1 MSLCL
6 RPVIEKW
13 GEPYTHSLAHD
24 EVVNL
29 LCEIAARADAGETW
43 RREYGDLTVVG
54 IADGGRFLAFM
65 SEGQHAM
72 YKARKEGKANYDLT
86 DNEIEAVEQIVRM
99 VSAWRQS
106 IDPDDGFLRI
116 YVD

>member
-13 GEPYTHSLAHD
+13 GESYTYSISHD

-29 LCEIAARADAGETW
+29 LHGLATRADAGETSQ
-43 RREYGDLTVVG
+43 REYGDLTVVG
-54 IADGGRFLAFM
+54 IEDGGRFLDFLSA
-65 SEGQHAM
+65 GA
-72 YKARKEGKANYDLT
+72 KGDGRDNNDLT
-86 DNEIEAVEQIVRM
+86 DNEIEAVEQM
-99 VSAWRQS
+99 ACMASAWRQS

>member
-1 MSLCL
+1 MSRCL

-13 GEPYTHSLAHD
+13 GEPYTYSLTCE

-29 LCEIAARADAGETW
+29 LCEVAARADAGGTW
-43 RREYGDLTVVG
+43 QREYGDLTVVG
-54 IADGGRFLAFM
+54 IEKAGRFLDFLSA
-65 SEGQHAM
+65 GLQAL
-72 YKARKEGKANYDLT
+72 YKAKEEGRDNYDLT
-86 DNEIEAVEQIVRM
+86 DDEIQAVEQM
-99 VSAWRQS
+99 ASMASAWRQS